1 MGGEHR
7 QPAKMRLRFLR
18 RYRFHRNLQSPAN
31 GLSNVT
37 RGYAFFTHGVIFCAG
52 LVLVPDK
59 PIEPR
64 DIRDVRRRPAIL
76 SFTDISR
83 HAFLACHGDQMSDK
97 PLLDRIMNL
106 GKAHDRSFGVLQ
118 TTEPPVLKRGDM
130 TSRETASRRSGL
142 PSAFRM
148 GLTTTSHHP
157 GLLCNCR
164 GEIPSEAA
172 SAAFPGRLHGILRGS
187 HVLAFPK

>member
-64 DIRDVRRRPAIL
+64 DIGDVRRRPAIL

-83 HAFLACHGDQMSDK
+83 YAFLACHGDQISDK

-106 GKAHDRSFGVLQ
+106 GKAVVFRS
-118 TTEPPVLKRGDM
+118 
-130 TSRETASRRSGL
+130 RS
-142 PSAFRM
+142 
-148 GLTTTSHHP
+148 TTSLA
-157 GLLCNCR
+157 GSMEVR
-164 GEIPSEAA
+164 Q
-172 SAAFPGRLHGILRGS
+172 AFAISPTPVSVTIGTKVLIS
-187 HVLAFPK
+187 HL